1 MEYRGGF
8 TYPIKKGC
16 ESMNNADKIRSMSD
30 EELAEM
36 LWKTGRNYRA
46 VCADPAVDYTVQHEH
61 IIDWL
66 RKPAEGEMITDVNEK
81 KLAEEARE
89 ARNAYARKWRT
100 ANPDKVRANNAN
112 HWLRRAAK
120 EAARKEA
127 EER

>member
-16 ESMNNADKIRSMSD
+16 ENMNNADKIRSMSD

-46 VCADPAVDYTVQHEH
+46 VCADPDVDYTVQHDH

-66 RKPAEGEMITDVNEK
+66 QQPAE
-81 KLAEEARE
+81 
-89 ARNAYARKWRT
+89 
-100 ANPDKVRANNAN
+100 
-112 HWLRRAAK
+112 
-120 EAARKEA
+120 
-127 EER
+127 